1 MDAASTVDARQA
13 RGLALVQS
21 KRAKIKHVAGSRW
34 LVPSQTNP
42 SGGYVVDAEQGSCS
56 CPDHEDRGVR
66 CKHLWAV
73 AYFRHEVT
81 LPDGSTVVT
90 EQRITYRQPDWS
102 AYHRAQCDEKHRV
115 QLLLRGLCDGI
126 AQPEQT
132 NGRPRLPLADAV
144 YGMTMKVYTGMSGRR
159 ATTDIRECEGK
170 GLMAKA
176 PSYNSV
182 FRYMERADLTPLL
195 KTLVHEAAA
204 PLRAIETAFATDS
217 TGFATNTYARWFD
230 EKFGGE
236 KKCQRWIK
244 LHAQVGTATHV
255 IASVEATESNVGD
268 AVMLEPLLKSSVE
281 RGFTVKELSADR
293 AYLSN
298 EILTAIEA
306 AHAVPYIPFKSNS
319 RATGRSDAWRR
330 LWHMFEAQNDQF
342 LAHYH
347 KRSNVE
353 SAFSAIKRKFG
364 ASVRAKTPS
373 AQINET
379 LLKCL
384 AYNLSCLVHAIHE
397 LRIAPSFWSRMEA
410 A

>member
-1 MDAASTVDARQA
+1 
-13 RGLALVQS
+13 
-21 KRAKIKHVAGSRW
+21 
-34 LVPSQTNP
+34 
-42 SGGYVVDAEQGSCS
+42 
-56 CPDHEDRGVR
+56 VR
-66 CKHLWAV
+66 R
-73 AYFRHEVT
+73 YDT
-81 LPDGSTVVT
+81 
-90 EQRITYRQPDWS
+90 
-102 AYHRAQCDEKHRV
+102 YHRAQCDEKHRV

-159 ATTDIRECEGK
+159 ADTDIRECEGK
-170 GLMAKA
+170 GLVAKA

-195 KTLVHEAAA
+195 RTLVHEAAT
-204 PLRAIETAFATDS
+204 PLRAVETAFAIDS

-255 IASVEATESNVGD
+255 IASVEATESTVGD
-268 AVMLEPLLKSSVE
+268 VVMLAPLLASSVE
-281 RGFTVKELSADR
+281 RGFDVRELSADK

-298 EILTAIEA
+298 ENLVAIEA

-319 RATGRSDAWRR
+319 KGTGRTDAWRR
-330 LWHMFEAQNDQF
+330 LWHMFEAQNEEF

-353 SAFSAIKRKFG
+353 SVFSAVKCHHRTRWAPIPPGSPGTTGPHFFG
-364 ASVRAKTPS
+364 AA
-373 AQINET
+373 
-379 LLKCL
+379 
-384 AYNLSCLVHAIHE
+384 LSGLQG
-397 LRIAPSFWSRMEA
+397 
-410 A
+410 

>member
-1 MDAASTVDARQA
+1 MLDEPLDARQA
-13 RGLALVQS
+13 RGLALMQD
-21 KRAKIKHVAGSRW
+21 KGTRIKHVAGARW
-34 LVPSQTNP
+34 LVPSQTNA
-42 SGGYVVDAEQGSCS
+42 SGGYVVDAEKNSCS

-66 CKHLWAV
+66 CKHLFAV
-73 AYFRHEVT
+73 AYLRQEIT
-81 LPDGSTVVT
+81 LPNGATVTT
-90 EQRITYRQPDWS
+90 EARITYSQPDWS

-132 NGRPRLPLADAV
+132 NGRPRLRLADVV
-144 YGMTMKVYTGMSGRR
+144 YGATMKVFTSMSGRR
-159 ATTDIRECEGK
+159 ATTDIRACEDK
-170 GLMAKA
+170 GLMTKA

-182 FRYMERADLTPLL
+182 FRYLERADLAPLL
-195 KTLVHEAAA
+195 KALVHEAAA
-204 PLRAIETAFATDS
+204 PLRAVETTFATDS

-230 EKFGGE
+230 EKYGHE

-255 IASVEATESNVGD
+255 IASVEATESTVGD
-268 AVMLEPLLKSSVE
+268 ALMLGPLLTSSVE
-281 RGFTVKELSADR
+281 RGFDVKELSADK

-298 EILTAIEA
+298 EILTAIEKVGG
-306 AHAVPYIPFKSNS
+306 VPYIPFKSNS
-319 RATGRSDAWRR
+319 RATGKSDAWRR

-353 SAFSAIKRKFG
+353 SAFSSVKRKFG
-364 ASVRAKTPS
+364 ASVRAKAFP
-373 AQINET
+373 AQINEV

-384 AYNLSCLVHAIHE
+384 CHNLSALVHAIHE
-397 LRIAPSFWSRMEA
+397 LKIDPSFWARLEA